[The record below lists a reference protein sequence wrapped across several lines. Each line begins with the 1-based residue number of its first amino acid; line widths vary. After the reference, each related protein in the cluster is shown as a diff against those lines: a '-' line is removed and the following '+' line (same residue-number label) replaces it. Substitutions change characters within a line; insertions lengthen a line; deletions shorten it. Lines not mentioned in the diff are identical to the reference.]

1 MKTFIVFG
9 SGRFGSTV
17 AKRLY
22 DLNNDVVVVD
32 SNMEKIDQ
40 ISTNVTEAIVCDLE
54 DEGAVD
60 ELGLN
65 NFDVAVVA
73 IGENL
78 EASIMAVLASKEAG
92 IPKIVAKAAN
102 YRAGKILQ
110 KVGADKI
117 IYPERDMG
125 YRVANNLSNKNLI
138 DSFEVSKG
146 YGMFEIEANSDML
159 GRSLEEIRLREEY
172 NFIVLM
178 IKRNGEIFV
187 NPTSDFKIIK
197 DDVLTAL
204 GADEEIKKFNEEN

>member
-9 SGRFGSTV
+9 CGRFGSTV
-17 AKRLY
+17 ARRLY

-32 SNMEKIDQ
+32 SNMEKIDK
-40 ISTNVTEAIVCDLE
+40 ISSNVTEAIVCDLE

-73 IGENL
+73 IAENL
-78 EASIMAVLASKEAG
+78 EAAIMAVLASKEAG
-92 IPKIVAKAAN
+92 IPRIVAKAAN

-125 YRVANNLSNKNLI
+125 YRLANNLSNKNLI

-146 YGMFEIEANSDML
+146 YGMFEIEANDKMIDKTL
-159 GRSLEEIRLREEY
+159 DEIRLREDY

-178 IKRNGEIFV
+178 IKRKGEIIV
-187 NPTSDFKIIK
+187 NPTSDFQIRK
-197 DDVLTAL
+197 DDTLTIL

>member
-32 SNMEKIDQ
+32 SNSEVIDQ
-40 ISTNVTEAIVCDLE
+40 ISPNVTEAIVCDLE
-54 DEGAVD
+54 DENAAD

-73 IGENL
+73 IGGNL
-78 EASIMAVLASKEAG
+78 EAAIMAVLASKEAG
-92 IPKIVAKAAN
+92 IPRIVAKAAN

-125 YRVANNLSNKNLI
+125 YRLANNLANKNLI

-146 YGMFEIEANSDML
+146 YGIFEFEANNDMI
-159 GRSLEEIRLREEY
+159 GRSLAEIKLRDKY
-172 NFIVLM
+172 NFTVLM
-178 IKRNGEIFV
+178 IKRKGEIYV
-187 NPTSDFKIIK
+187 NPTSNFQIQKE
-197 DDVLTAL
+197 DVLTIL
-204 GADEEIKKFNEEN
+204 GSDEKIKKFNEEN

>member
-32 SNMEKIDQ
+32 SNSERIDL

-54 DEGAVD
+54 DEKAVD

-78 EASIMAVLASKEAG
+78 EAAIMAVLASKEAG

-125 YRVANNLSNKNLI
+125 YRLANNLSNKNLI
-138 DSFEVSKG
+138 DSFEVTKG
-146 YGMFEIEANSDML
+146 YGIFEIESNSNMIEKN
-159 GRSLEEIRLREEY
+159 LEEIGFREDY

-178 IKRNGEIFV
+178 IKRRGEIYV
-187 NPTSDFKIIK
+187 NPTSDFQ
-197 DDVLTAL
+197 
-204 GADEEIKKFNEEN
+204 IKKGDILTVLGSDEDIKKYSEEN